1 MTPAQQHSQDFLESV
16 ASDQDVT
23 FNYHRRS
30 LRFRVSQ
37 ELFSS
42 YQIDTG
48 TRLLLKTVSEL
59 AVSNSVRKVL
69 DLGCG
74 YGPLG
79 LALAAVEPGREVHL
93 VDRDA
98 LAVEFTR
105 SNAQLNGLSNVKV
118 YGSLGY
124 DDLPDSDFD
133 LILCNIPGKIGRPA
147 IGSLLL
153 DARRFLQAEGIVA
166 IVVVPPLAPFVDETL
181 NRPEITRLLR
191 EEGSEHVVFH
201 YRFNN
206 AYHSSP
212 ADEKSAFDRGVYDR
226 GQMDVDYGA
235 RAGKHARSSERGRKF
250 SIQTVRGVPE
260 FDSLSHQTELL
271 LSGLQ
276 KMLEKKKGIDQ
287 ALIFNP
293 GQGHVPVALWKLFSP
308 LRMTLVDRDLLS
320 LRAAERNLLA
330 NGCPRQ
336 KFTLLHK
343 PGLPAGEASIYD
355 LILGALHDS
364 EGPAAHYI
372 VIEQA
377 AALLVLQGEVL
388 VSGSSTTIT
397 RLEKSIK
404 EAKLLTVKQRRRNRA
419 KRMLWLS
426 KQ

>member
-133 LILCNIPGKIGRPA
+133 LILCNIPGKIGRQA

-153 DARRFLQAEGIVA
+153 DARRFLQAEGIAAV
-166 IVVVPPLAPFVDETL
+166 VVVPPLATFVDETL
-181 NRPEITRLLR
+181 NRPEITRLLW

-276 KMLEKKKGIDQ
+276 KMREKKKGIDQ

-330 NGCPRQ
+330 NGCPRE

-343 PGLPAGEASIYD
+343 PGMPAGEAAIYD

>member
-16 ASDQDVT
+16 ASGQDVT

-133 LILCNIPGKIGRPA
+133 LILCNIPGKIGRQA

-153 DARRFLQAEGIVA
+153 DARRFLQAEGIAA

-201 YRFNN
+201 YRFND
-206 AYHSSP
+206 AYQASP
-212 ADEKSAFDRGVYDR
+212 ADKKSAFDRGVYDR

-235 RAGKHARSSERGRKF
+235 RAGKHVRSSERGRKF

-330 NGCPRQ
+330 NGCPRE

-343 PGLPAGEASIYD
+343 PGLPAGEAAIYD

-364 EGPAAHYI
+364 EGAAAHYI